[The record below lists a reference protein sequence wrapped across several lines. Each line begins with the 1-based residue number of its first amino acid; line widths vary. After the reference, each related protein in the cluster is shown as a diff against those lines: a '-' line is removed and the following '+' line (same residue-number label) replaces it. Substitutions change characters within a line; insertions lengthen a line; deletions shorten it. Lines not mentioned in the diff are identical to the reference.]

1 MAVDVTAV
9 RNRLR
14 ITHTSIDDQLTNDIN
29 AAKAE
34 LKRVGISSTA
44 VEASADPLID
54 KAIMAYCMWVESS
67 NDKMAA
73 GYQAQWDQW
82 RDELRKTH
90 GYKETGNV

>member
-1 MAVDVTAV
+1 MVDVIAI

-14 ITHTSIDDQLTNDIN
+14 ITHTCIDDQLENDIL

-44 VEASADPLID
+44 AEANDDILID

-67 NDKMAA
+67 NDKMAS
-73 GYQAQWDQW
+73 GYEAQWNQW

-90 GYKETGNV
+90 SYKG

>member
-1 MAVDVTAV
+1 MVDVTAV

-34 LKRVGISSTA
+34 LKRVGISSTS
-44 VEASADPLID
+44 VEALNDPLID

-67 NDKMAA
+67 NEKMAD
-73 GYQAQWDQW
+73 GYEKQWEQW
-82 RDELRKTH
+82 RDELRKTNE
-90 GYKETGNV
+90 YKKD

>member
-1 MAVDVTAV
+1 MVDVTVV
-9 RNRLR
+9 RKRLR

-34 LKRVGISSTA
+34 LTRIGISSSA
-44 VEASADPLID
+44 VEAPADPLID

-73 GYQAQWDQW
+73 GYQAQWDLW

-90 GYKETGNV
+90 SYKDESDV

>member
-1 MAVDVTAV
+1 MVDAEAV
-9 RNRLR
+9 RKRLR
-14 ITHTSIDDQLTNDIN
+14 ITHTSIDDQLTNDIS

-73 GYQAQWDQW
+73 GYEAMWDNW
-82 RDELRKTH
+82 RDELRKTNE
-90 GYKETGNV
+90 YRDLSDV

>member
-1 MAVDVTAV
+1 MVDVTAV
-9 RNRLR
+9 RKRLR

-29 AAKAE
+29 AAKSE
-34 LKRVGISSTA
+34 LTRVGISSTA
-44 VEASADPLID
+44 VEAASDPLID

-67 NDKMAA
+67 NDKMAT

-90 GYKETGNV
+90 GYRDGDNV